1 MGSSLSI
8 PQGGPVA
15 LRLAKAAISLGSE
28 LDLASGLRVEE
39 ACYAQ
44 VGPAPERTSRRSAEQ
59 GCGGKEQWQ
68 VCVCAHGRLLSTRS
82 ASLRPAPAPRQV
94 IPTKDRL
101 EGLAAFK
108 EKRQPRFTGE

>member
-1 MGSSLSI
+1 MGSSLFM

-59 GCGGKEQWQ
+59 GCGGEGAMAG
-68 VCVCAHGRLLSTRS
+68 VCAHGRLLSTRS